1 MRATRLMTCLWPGL
15 AELWWRG
22 SLGGLLVAAS
32 FASLVNLTIVVSF
45 IWPELV
51 GTVVPTLGW
60 SAVAA
65 VWCLSLLRSFRHL
78 PQSANNQLPDADV
91 DLFVQAQAEYLRG
104 HWAET
109 ESLLLQQLESQ
120 PGDADSMLLLATLY
134 RQRKRC
140 EDADAQL
147 AALEL
152 RDAGAKW
159 QWEIRCER
167 LLLDR
172 IEDSEPE
179 EPFADAAAA

>member
-1 MRATRLMTCLWPGL
+1 
-15 AELWWRG
+15 
-22 SLGGLLVAAS
+22 
-32 FASLVNLTIVVSF
+32 
-45 IWPELV
+45 
-51 GTVVPTLGW
+51 
-60 SAVAA
+60 
-65 VWCLSLLRSFRHL
+65 
-78 PQSANNQLPDADV
+78 
-91 DLFVQAQAEYLRG
+91 
-104 HWAET
+104 
-109 ESLLLQQLESQ
+109 
-120 PGDADSMLLLATLY
+120 MLLLATLY